1 MIHEILPVGPLQ
13 CNCSIF
19 GDEEKREAL
28 VIDPGDDIPEIQAI
42 LKRHQL
48 DVGRIVF
55 THAHFDHIG
64 RASQLKAA
72 TGAPTFMHE
81 SEMPVWET
89 LPQQAAWMGGPPPEQ
104 VAIDN
109 FIEEGDTISFGGA
122 EFQVLFTPGHSPGS
136 ISLYIPS
143 ENKIVGGDVL
153 FQGSVGRTDLP
164 GADHQTLLNSLKTRF
179 LPLDDSVTVI
189 PGHGPLTTIGRERQW
204 NPFLRDL

>member
-19 GDEEKREAL
+19 GDEDKRQAM

-48 DVGRIVF
+48 TVSRIVF

-64 RASQLKAA
+64 RASILKAE

-81 SEMPVWET
+81 SEVPVWET
-89 LPQQAAWMGGPPPEQ
+89 LPQQAAWMGGPPPEK
-104 VAIDN
+104 VAIDE
-109 FIEEGDTISFGGA
+109 FIEEGDVISFGGA

-164 GADHQTLLNSLKTRF
+164 GADHQTLLSSLKTRF
-179 LPLDDSVTVI
+179 LPLDDAVTVI
-189 PGHGPLTTIGRERQW
+189 PGHGPLTTIGRERAW
-204 NPFLRDL
+204 NPFLQNL